1 MPTLN
6 AEKYLKTSI
15 DSILNQTFKDFEL
28 IIVDDN
34 SSDNTL
40 KIINK
45 YKDKRI
51 KLIKGENK
59 GIAAALNLGIKI
71 AKGKYIARM
80 DADDISLPKRFEKQI
95 DFMDKNIEFG
105 ICGTRVKT
113 LTNETI
119 HKNWGSWLKTNP
131 KFIDILQNCAFCHP
145 TVMIRKSII
154 KKGDLYYNEKLHYTE
169 DQELWFRAIKVT
181 KFYNLKDKLLVY
193 RINKLN
199 KSFKEHNQQEL
210 YLKNL
215 KLKSLRW
222 LGSKLQNKKDIDE
235 QIIQI
240 KKILTYNKPIVNL
253 SKIQKENLYLK
264 EENQKLIDSVFF
276 IPYKIFHSLKNV
288 FQKKIKNERY

>member
-15 DSILNQTFKDFEL
+15 DSILSQTFKDFEF

-51 KLIKGENK
+51 KLVKGENK

-95 DFMDKNIEFG
+95 DFMDKNVEFG
-105 ICGTRVKT
+105 ICGTKVKT

-210 YLKNL
+210 YLKKL
-215 KLKSLRW
+215 KLKSLIW
-222 LGSKLQNKKDIDE
+222 LGLKLENKKDIDE

-264 EENQKLIDSVFF
+264 EENQKLINSVFF